1 MVPVSLRLVPFLG
14 GTSKLTLG
22 TLFRFKWQYMHW
34 EVFPV
39 RASQSLRQ
47 ATLTM
52 MDLGSKAARCTSE
65 SDQTLDSATQAIP
78 ALKTWSERSMMA
90 QSSDKP

>member
-1 MVPVSLRLVPFLG
+1 MSLNLL
-14 GTSKLTLG
+14 TS
-22 TLFRFKWQYMHW
+22 F
-34 EVFPV
+34 
-39 RASQSLRQ
+39 RQ

-52 MDLGSKAARCTSE
+52 MDLESKTARYTPE

-78 ALKTWSERSMMA
+78 ALKTWLERSMMA